1 MSTYNKDI
9 EEFFESLEIAAEEN
23 KKEAIKEFERQ
34 LDEATN
40 SIILEAV
47 DHFSKRF
54 RRSDKNDKTDV
65 DERYFYNKK
74 EVSRFLE
81 LNTNPNVKIR
91 TEFDEKIPNKV
102 FCYIAY
108 R

>member
-1 MSTYNKDI
+1 MSTYNKEI
-9 EEFFESLEIAAEEN
+9 EDFFANLELVTEKN
-23 KKEAIKEFERQ
+23 KKEAMKEFEHQ
-34 LDEATN
+34 LDEVTN

-47 DHFSKRF
+47 NHFSKRF
-54 RRSDKNDKTDV
+54 RKSDKNDKTDV
-65 DERYFYNKK
+65 DERYFYNKN
-74 EVSRFLE
+74 ELSRFLE

-91 TEFDEKIPNKV
+91 TEFDEKIPTKV